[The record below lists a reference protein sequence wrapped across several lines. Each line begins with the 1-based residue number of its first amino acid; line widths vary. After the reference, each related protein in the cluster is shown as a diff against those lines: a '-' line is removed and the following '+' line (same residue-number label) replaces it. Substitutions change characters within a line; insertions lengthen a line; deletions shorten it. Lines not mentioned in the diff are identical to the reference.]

1 MTIFCSLK
9 DSDIEPSVLLRDDSG
24 IVVVAFDGDGDDPAI
39 HIVEYQDLSLPLLFV
54 GEAL

>member
-1 MTIFCSLK
+1 MTIFCSFK
-9 DSDIEPSVLLRDDSG
+9 DSDIEPSVLLRDAG

-54 GEAL
+54 GGAL